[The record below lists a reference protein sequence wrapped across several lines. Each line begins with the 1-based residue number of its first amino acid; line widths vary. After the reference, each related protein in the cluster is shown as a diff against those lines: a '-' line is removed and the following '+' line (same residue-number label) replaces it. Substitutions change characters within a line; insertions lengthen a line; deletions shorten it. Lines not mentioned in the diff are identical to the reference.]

1 VCHNRALSISGE
13 GGVKHNYAVLGA
25 GRQGTAAAYDLA
37 KNGQAA
43 QVRLGDANLEQA
55 RSAAARVNKLLG
67 REAAI
72 AAQVDAR
79 DVQAVQQFLTGS
91 IATVSAVPYYLNLGI
106 ARAAIAARTSI
117 CDLGGNTEIVFQE
130 LALDAEAR
138 RAGISIV
145 PDCGMVPGLGTSVC
159 AAAMEMVEQPR
170 DVYLWDG
177 GLPQQPQPPWNYILT
192 FHFEGLINEYF
203 GTTEFLREGRITE
216 VPCFEEYELV
226 DFPAPIGQ
234 LEAFTTAGGTSS
246 APRTF
251 LGKLRT
257 YQNKTLRYQ
266 GHYQQWKTL
275 RDAGLFDLEP
285 AEVKGARVRPRDLL
299 AAVLDP
305 KIRAKPGEK
314 DVCIIR
320 ARAEGESAGKPAA
333 AVVDLFDY
341 YDEATGFTAMER
353 TTGWHAAIM
362 AILMARGGVAKGAV
376 PVERAVTGTRMLE
389 ECRARGMRI
398 STHTE

>member
-1 VCHNRALSISGE
+1 
-13 GGVKHNYAVLGA
+13 
-25 GRQGTAAAYDLA
+25 LA
-37 KNGQAA
+37 KNGDAA

-55 RSAAARVNKLLG
+55 RSAAARVNRLLG
-67 REAAI
+67 RDAVTT
-72 AAQVDAR
+72 AQVDAR
-79 DVQAVQQFLTGS
+79 DTLAVQQFLSG
-91 IATVSAVPYYLNLGI
+91 AAAAVSAVPYYLNLGI
-106 ARAAIAARTSI
+106 ARAAIAARCSI

-130 LALDAEAR
+130 LALDEEAR
-138 RAGISIV
+138 GAGISIV

-159 AAAMEMVEQPR
+159 VATMEMIEQPR

-177 GLPQQPQPPWNYILT
+177 GLPQKPQPPWNYILT

-226 DFPAPIGQ
+226 QFPAPLGE

-257 YQNKTLRYQ
+257 YQNKTLRYK
-266 GHYQQWKTL
+266 GHYDQWKAL
-275 RDAGLFDLEP
+275 RNAGLFELE
-285 AEVKGARVRPRDLL
+285 AVEVKGARVRPRDML

-320 ARAEGESAGKPAA
+320 ARAEGESAGQPAA

-341 YDEATGFTAMER
+341 YDDATGFTAMER

-362 AILMARGGVAKGAV
+362 AIRMAHGEVAQGAV
-376 PVERAVTGTRMLE
+376 PVERAVTGGRMLD

-398 STHTE
+398 QTRLE

>member
-1 VCHNRALSISGE
+1 M
-13 GGVKHNYAVLGA
+13 KHTYAVLGA

-37 KNGQAA
+37 KNGAAA
-43 QVRLGDANLEQA
+43 QVRLGDAQGEQA
-55 RSAAARVNKLLG
+55 RSAAARVNRLLG
-67 REAAI
+67 REAVTAV
-72 AAQVDAR
+72 QVNAR
-79 DVQAVQQFLTGS
+79 DAQAAQQFLRG
-91 IATVSAVPYYLNLGI
+91 ATAAVSAVPYYLNLGV
-106 ARAAIAARTSI
+106 ARAALAARTSL

-130 LALDAEAR
+130 LALDEQAR

-159 AAAMEMVEQPR
+159 MAAMELVEQPR

-192 FHFEGLINEYF
+192 FHFEGLINEYY
-203 GTTEFLREGRITE
+203 GTTEFLREGRITQ

-251 LGKLRT
+251 LGQLRT
-257 YQNKTLRYQ
+257 YQNKTLRYK

-275 RDAGLFDLEP
+275 RDAGLFAPDSV
-285 AEVKGARVRPRDLL
+285 EVQGARVRPRDLL
-299 AAVLDP
+299 AALLDP
-305 KIRAKPGEK
+305 RIRAKPGEK

-320 ARAEGESAGKPAA
+320 ARCEGQSGGKPAA

-362 AILMARGGVAKGAV
+362 AILMARGEVAKGAV
-376 PVERAVTGTRMLE
+376 PVERAVTGARMLE

-398 STHTE
+398 ATHRE